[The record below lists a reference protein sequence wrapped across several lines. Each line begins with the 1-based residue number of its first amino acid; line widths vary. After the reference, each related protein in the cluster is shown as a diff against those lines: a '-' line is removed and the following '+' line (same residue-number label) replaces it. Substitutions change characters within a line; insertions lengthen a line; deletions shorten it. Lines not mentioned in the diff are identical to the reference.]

1 MFPSKRHVSHLMLNK
16 TALWDKHLTL
26 KRTINER
33 ARLTYVHCRNNGL
46 TCTVPK
52 KNIFENCEWNGKKSG
67 MTNVRQTGQTTKRTR
82 LTFAPTWW
90 SYMHMCLKN
99 IVRKMRTKRQKKRH
113 DSVTYDKRARLQR
126 NGKRTRLKCSN
137 NELSSWKREKR
148 RLKKH

>member
-1 MFPSKRHVSHLMLNK
+1 MLPSKRHISHLMLNK
-16 TALWDKHLTL
+16 TTLWDKHLTL

-33 ARLTYVHCRNNGL
+33 TRLTYIAVTMVSHAQCL
-46 TCTVPK
+46 K
-52 KNIFENCEWNGKKSG
+52 KTYLKIANETAKKSG